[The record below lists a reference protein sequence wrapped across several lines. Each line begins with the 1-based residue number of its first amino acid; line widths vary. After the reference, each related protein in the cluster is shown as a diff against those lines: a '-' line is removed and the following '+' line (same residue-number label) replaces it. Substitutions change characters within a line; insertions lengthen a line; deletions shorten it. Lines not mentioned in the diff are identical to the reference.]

1 MTSHFCP
8 SRHYFGQYGAGGRF
22 GAYSFRREAGV
33 QIDPFLNPS
42 FQNPHQENTNNV
54 AGCLFEDKNAVPN
67 SSNMLMYFDV
77 DGRIKD
83 AVEQVTQNHGKV
95 VNNIEAIGPWG
106 YRAIVCDCEGN
117 KIALWSRTA

>member
-1 MTSHFCP
+1 MKNAICWFDIPVKDLETCTKF
-8 SRHYFGQYGAGGRF
+8 Y
-22 GAYSFRREAGV
+22 EKVMGV
-33 QIDPFLNPS
+33 SLARLDEHGFKMS
-42 FQNPHQENTNNV
+42 MFPHQENSDNV

-67 SSNMLMYFDV
+67 TSNMLMYFDV

-95 VNNIEAIGPWG
+95 INNIEAIGPWG
-106 YRAIVCDCEGN
+106 YRAIVSDCEGN